1 MSGKGK
7 GKKKSG
13 GQSSTAASSSAPIPT
28 DISKDSVDLMKILVK
43 QALVSGDYL
52 DIKFYAYSRRKS
64 SGTVYAPK
72 AVYANSYVLRAKVPE
87 YFEPC
92 KLKTVKIILISD
104 ISSCAYSASWW
115 LRWVLCQRILE
126 RFFPGGAS

>member
-7 GKKKSG
+7 GKKDSG
-13 GQSSTAASSSAPIPT
+13 GQSGVAAHSAALIPAN
-28 DISKDSVDLMKILVK
+28 ISKDSVDLMKILVK

-52 DIKFYAYSRRKS
+52 DTKFYAYSRRKS

-92 KLKTVKIILISD
+92 EFKVIKSYIHLKHLAV
-104 ISSCAYSASWW
+104 
-115 LRWVLCQRILE
+115 
-126 RFFPGGAS
+126 